1 MLKHAARCD
10 VRVHRSL
17 FSARHYCMSHISQ
30 KLVHGSNWATNI
42 SNWSYDSLLSH
53 DTIKQKCPT
62 RLNLVCAGTCLFFL
76 FVTLFTILLFCML
89 IYIIPWHFYRWDPY
103 LFCKYRLSTHTDQL
117 NWCWHILPM
126 PYMQVMNEWM
136 LVMGRCFLKHWMM
149 LSVILLK
156 DKRSIFDW
164 TMPHWSGHAYTIWP
178 LGMLI
183 SNCSHSLS
191 LFCQHYAYHLWLEA
205 GTLTKSGCWSPGHDN
220 LCCMSLRF
228 SLSHF
233 PVSLH

>member
-1 MLKHAARCD
+1 
-10 VRVHRSL
+10 
-17 FSARHYCMSHISQ
+17 
-30 KLVHGSNWATNI
+30 
-42 SNWSYDSLLSH
+42 
-53 DTIKQKCPT
+53 
-62 RLNLVCAGTCLFFL
+62 
-76 FVTLFTILLFCML
+76 ML
-89 IYIIPWHFYRWDPY
+89 IYIILWHFYRWDPPY
-103 LFCKYRLSTHTDQL
+103 LFILNIGYPHTDKL

-191 LFCQHYAYHLWLEA
+191 LSFFCQHYAYHLWLEA

-233 PVSLH
+233 PVCLSPITINKGKKAKAGLKLWTRSKTAPKQTLTSKRALLDGQTPVSGPRFLWCGL